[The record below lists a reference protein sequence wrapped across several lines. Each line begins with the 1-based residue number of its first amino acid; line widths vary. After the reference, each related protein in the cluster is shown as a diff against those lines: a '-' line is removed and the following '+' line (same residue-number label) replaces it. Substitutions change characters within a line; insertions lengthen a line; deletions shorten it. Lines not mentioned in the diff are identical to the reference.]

1 MKQKL
6 TLLNIVRLDKLTVAH
21 LQKKFPHSM
30 QSGSSLAF
38 TYNYPERR

>member
-6 TLLNIVRLDKLTVAH
+6 TLLNIVRIDKLKVSH

-30 QSGSSLAF
+30 QSGSSLPF
-38 TYNYPERR
+38 TCNYPERR